1 MVSSTKKGWKALR
14 DTVGDRPKPV
24 SAEVQNA
31 LAFHSVMVSGMVTSR
46 SAFPSELARD
56 GEKRQRDDFY
66 GILVT
71 ICTPFGLL
79 NVSLCMMGHS
89 MFVTVGPPHIFLQTH
104 NHSLDKP
111 NHG

>member
-56 GEKRQRDDFY
+56 GEQDFSY
-66 GILVT
+66 ILV
-71 ICTPFGLL
+71 IIYVFLSLL
-79 NVSLCMMGHS
+79 NKTC
-89 MFVTVGPPHIFLQTH
+89 
-104 NHSLDKP
+104 
-111 NHG
+111 